1 MKLLVDTHALLW
13 MVSADPRLPQTA
25 RALILQ
31 APELYWSVSS
41 FWEIGIKL
49 SLNRPDFQLALGWA
63 NSLTA
68 EFERNGMIRLQ
79 ITTAHCAAVSRLDW
93 HHRDPFD
100 RMLVAQAL
108 EEKMTI
114 LSADP
119 QMDAYGISRVW

>member
-25 RALILQ
+25 RALILE

-79 ITTAHCAAVSRLDW
+79 ITPAHCAAVSRLDW

-100 RMLVAQAL
+100 RMLVAQAM
-108 EEKMTI
+108 EEKLTI